1 MKKINRRV
9 DALLLVGGFSRSG
22 YLFKRVEVS
31 GVTIRS
37 TITFGKG
44 HSERDLMYLGTVWRT
59 SKGHCASPGCR
70 YSNGAWRSTIW
81 PSAPPSRIFC
91 GCASIIHDEGDFAG
105 LLYVSHGSTLIVL
118 IRTQVKLPA
127 EQEDFMKRPAYV
139 SQNNAGVAI
148 CENR

>member
-1 MKKINRRV
+1 MKKVNQRI
-9 DALLLVGGFSRSG
+9 DALLLVGGFSGSG

-37 TITFGKG
+37 TMHIGKG
-44 HSERDLMYLGTVWRT
+44 HSEHDLMYLGTVWRT
-59 SKGHCASPGCR
+59 SKGHCASPRCG
-70 YSNGAWRSTIW
+70 YSHGAWRSTIW
-81 PSAPPSRIFC
+81 PSTPSSRIFC
-91 GCASIIHDEGDFAG
+91 GCAPIIHDEGDFADT
-105 LLYVSHGSTLIVL
+105 LTYHSSTLIVL

-127 EQEDFMKRPAYV
+127 EQEDFTKRPAYV